1 MKSQSL
7 LLCLLAVLL
16 TLPATAQDLKP
27 VRDKQT
33 RKYGYQ
39 AKNKSWVIEPRFDG
53 ASRFN
58 DGFAEVT
65 IDGRKG
71 LIDTEGTMILP
82 AEYDDIKK
90 FDKNGLCEIIRKEGR
105 TKLHGIA
112 DRRGRIIVPVDCHS
126 IHIPKN
132 GGLITAQRESVDEL
146 LAGMLLW
153 GVYDMEGVEIF
164 PPQFV
169 SSPSFSDGTGIA
181 ESVYT
186 GLKGVVSDTGET
198 LLPFEYLAIAH
209 SGNRFRTLGT
219 DFTLTTWDASL
230 RRSEVFHQP
239 GAVIPYDPMGDPVR
253 AAAWHSGPVGLRLHR
268 NQVKQLEMRS
278 SRSGLCRDLRLD
290 WGYDRFVRL
299 EPFVAQD
306 GVEGAMVDPV
316 SGNLYTLKAL
326 LYEADGTLVE
336 EIARWGWLEAQC
348 NEGAVYVAEG
358 QDRWFILKDPNAIA
372 VPSFSLTLS
381 GYRTLDN
388 TDVIGGLGLSASELE
403 RLQNPDRFN
412 RRKIAIIEGDNV
424 GVTSYLPPETSLS
437 YVRKE
442 RDAMRDPIF
451 QFPFQMGDVVS
462 CSVRSRKEEVEVE
475 LSDNLTLR
483 FEDHFSNPYYSMS
496 DEETIFWGPNNART
510 VRLSLKRVYRSS
522 DATVDDVHGTEECY
536 HIVLSLYEEDGSW
549 LRTLAEMP
557 YVDFIHDGILVF
569 EREGIALVAPR
580 RDAVHTVR
588 IPAAARLPHA
598 LSALEQ
604 AAGAQ
609 FGNRR
614 PRHPGRP

>member
-1 MKSQSL
+1 MKSRSL

-16 TLPATAQDLKP
+16 ALPVAAQDLKP

-39 AKNKSWVIEPRFDG
+39 AKDKTWVIEPRFDD
-53 ASRFN
+53 ATRFK

-90 FDKNGLCEIIRKEGR
+90 FDKNGLCEVIRKVGK
-105 TKLHGIA
+105 TKLHGVA
-112 DRRGRIIVPVDCHS
+112 NQRGQIIVPVDCHS

-132 GGLITAQRESVDEL
+132 GGLITVQRESVDEM

-153 GVYDMEGVEIF
+153 GAYDMDGREIF

-198 LLPFEYLAIAH
+198 LLPFEFLAIAH
-209 SGNRFRTLGT
+209 SGSRFRTLGT
-219 DFTLTTWDASL
+219 DFTLTTWDASF
-230 RRSEVFHQP
+230 RRSEIFQHP
-239 GAVIPYDPMGDPVR
+239 GSVIPYDPMSDPVR
-253 AAAWHSGPVGLRLHR
+253 AAAWHSGPVGQRLHR
-268 NQVKQLEMRS
+268 NQVKLLEMRS
-278 SRSGLCRDLRLD
+278 SRSGLCSDLRLD

-299 EPFVAQD
+299 EPFVD
-306 GVEGAMVDPV
+306 ENGVEGAMVDPV

-326 LYEADGTLVE
+326 LYEADGTLVG

-348 NEGAVYVAEG
+348 YEGAVYVAEG
-358 QDRWFILKDPNAIA
+358 QDRWLVMKDPNALA
-372 VPSFSLTLS
+372 APSFSLTLS

-388 TDVIGGLGLSASELE
+388 SDVIGGLGLSGSELE
-403 RLQNPDRFN
+403 RLRDPERFN
-412 RRKIAIIEGDNV
+412 RRLIAIIEGENV

-451 QFPFQMGDVVS
+451 QTPFRMGDVVS
-462 CSVRSRKEEVEVE
+462 CNVRSRKEEVEVE
-475 LSDNLTLR
+475 LYDHLTLR
-483 FEDHFSNPYYSMS
+483 FEDHFSDPYYSMS
-496 DEETIFWGPNNART
+496 GEETIFWGPNNART

-522 DATVDDVHGTEECY
+522 DATADDVHGTEECY
-536 HIVLSLYEEDGSW
+536 HIVLSLYEEDGTW
-549 LRTLAEMP
+549 LRTLAEAP
-557 YVDFIHDGILVF
+557 WVDFIHDGVLVF
-569 EREGIALVAPR
+569 EREKIAVVMPR
-580 RDAVHTVR
+580 HDTYRTVH
-588 IPAAARLPHA
+588 IPAAARLPHT

-604 AAGAQ
+604 ASRDN
-609 FGNRR
+609 FGHKKRR
-614 PRHPGRP
+614 

>member
-1 MKSQSL
+1 MKNQSFI
-7 LLCLLAVLL
+7 LCMLVMLL
-16 TLPATAQDLKP
+16 TLPALAQDLKP

-39 AKNKSWVIEPRFDG
+39 AKDKSWVIEPRFDG
-53 ASRFN
+53 ATRFN

-90 FDKNGLCEIIRKEGR
+90 FDKNGLCEVIRKEGK
-105 TKLHGIA
+105 TKLHGVA
-112 DRRGRIIVPVDCHS
+112 DKRGRIIVPVDCRS
-126 IHIPKN
+126 VHIPKN
-132 GGLITAQRESVDEL
+132 GGMITAQREAVDEL
-146 LAGMLLW
+146 LAGTLLW
-153 GVYDMEGVEIF
+153 GVYDMDGVEIF

-169 SSPSFSDGTGIA
+169 SAPSFSDGAGIA
-181 ESVYT
+181 ESIYT

-198 LLPFEYLAIAH
+198 LLPFEFLAISR
-209 SGNRFRTLGT
+209 SGRNFRTLGT

-230 RRSEVFHQP
+230 RRNEVFHQP
-239 GAVIPYDPMGDPVR
+239 GAVIPYDPMDDPVR

-290 WGYDRFVRL
+290 WGYNRFVRL
-299 EPFVAQD
+299 EPFVAAND
-306 GVEGAMVDPV
+306 VEGAMADPV
-316 SGNLYTLKAL
+316 SGNTYTLKAL

-358 QDRWFILKDPNAIA
+358 QERWLVLKDPNALA
-372 VPSFSLTLS
+372 VHSFSLTLS

-388 TDVIGGLGLSASELE
+388 SLVTSNLGLRTTDLE
-403 RLQNPDRFN
+403 RLWGLESFNDR
-412 RRKIAIIEGDNV
+412 RIDIIKGDNV

-437 YVRKE
+437 DVRKE

-451 QFPFQMGDVVS
+451 LFPFQMGDVVN

-475 LSDNLTLR
+475 LAEDLTLR
-483 FEDHFSNPYYSMS
+483 FDDYFSDPHYSHS
-496 DEETIFWGPNNART
+496 GEETIFWGPNNART
-510 VRLSLKRVYRSS
+510 VRLGLKRVSRSS
-522 DATVDDVHGTEECY
+522 DATADDVHGTGESY

-549 LRTLAEMP
+549 LRTLAEAP
-557 YVDFIHDGILVF
+557 SVDFIQDGILVF
-569 EREGIALVAPR
+569 ERQHIALVAPR
-580 RDAVHTVR
+580 HDAVRTIR
-588 IPAAARLPHA
+588 IPAAARLPHT
-598 LSALEQ
+598 LSAFEQ
-604 AAGAQ
+604 AAHAS
-609 FGNRR
+609 FGNIKNRPARR
-614 PRHPGRP
+614 